1 MTLSDP
7 ESSDSSSRGEVEEL
21 KNITLTLLKEF
32 LSFSASVKADLTAV
46 KADMTAVK
54 LNLSSLWSKVGRI
67 DTTSSLMANT
77 VVLLKQNLGTISRN
91 IKAQGDAID
100 GFHSQ
105 LDSMEQA
112 VETDILD
119 HGEWLLNQTSAL
131 VSQLADRQDILYH
144 NLSSEVSSVCSV
156 VRDDPPT
163 QNYTTEP
170 PASNEPPTS
179 TTVSPTSTIGLL
191 TGTTMSLTS
200 TIASPTLTTVSP
212 TSTTEPVTSATESPT
227 EEGYSCGGTSGWRRV
242 AFLNMTDPT
251 HQCPSGWQLTGYSK
265 RTCGRASTARMTCD
279 SATFPT
285 GEHYSRVCGRVVAY
299 QFGTIPAFYS
309 SSMNIESHY
318 VTGLS
323 ITHGSPRQH
332 IRTLAGGSFESR
344 DGNTF
349 PGERCPCDGG
359 TSPVPDFVG
368 SDYYCESGINGPW
381 ISRFVFHPEDRLW
394 DGEGCL
400 PASSCCE
407 GTLLPYFVKELGGST
422 ADDIETRICS
432 VYIRSHSDIAIELVE
447 LYVQ

>member
-1 MTLSDP
+1 MEVRDVYSTSTCMHVTHCSDSLSDP
-7 ESSDSSSRGEVEEL
+7 ESSDSSSRGAVEEL

-54 LNLSSLWSKVGRI
+54 LNLSSLWSELGQVANIMVDMKQDVV
-67 DTTSSLMANT
+67 TT
-77 VVLLKQNLGTISRN
+77 KRK
-91 IKAQGDAID
+91 IKAQDVLLD
-100 GFHSQ
+100 GFQNQ
-105 LDSMEQA
+105 LDSIQQS

-119 HGEWLLNQTSAL
+119 QGEWLFNQTSAL
-131 VSQLADRQDILYH
+131 VSQLAYQQEVLYH
-144 NLSSEVSSVCSV
+144 NLSNEVSSVCSV
-156 VRDDPPT
+156 VRDNPPT
-163 QNYTTEP
+163 QDYTTEP
-170 PASNEPPTS
+170 PASTES
-179 TTVSPTSTIGLL
+179 SPTST
-191 TGTTMSLTS
+191 
-200 TIASPTLTTVSP
+200 

-265 RTCGRASTARMTCD
+265 RTCGRASTASYTCD

-299 QFGTIPAFYS
+299 QFGAVSAFYR
-309 SSMNIESHY
+309 SSMNIESSY

-323 ITHGSPRQH
+323 ITHGSPREH
-332 IRTLAGGSFESR
+332 TWTLAGGLAES
-344 DGNTF
+344 GSTYM
-349 PGERCPCDGG
+349 GERCPCDGG

-381 ISRFVFHPEDRLW
+381 INRQFIFHPDDHLW
-394 DGEGCL
+394 DGEDCL
-400 PASSCCE
+400 PTSSCCE

-432 VYIRSHSDIAIELVE
+432 VYIRSYSDIAIELVE